1 MPASFLPE
9 NDSYSGSDLLPAIQL
24 LDQDLLSKVS
34 ESLQGYPKGER
45 RRLKA
50 ALMLSIIWT
59 SVALLHL
66 STMGLWIVLGATTLM
81 GAHTLRLLST
91 NPAPDPQPLAADLPI
106 DSYPFVTLLVSAKDE
121 EAVIQSLVETLCNLD
136 YPSSRYELWVVDDNS
151 GDRTPQLLETLAQKY
166 AHMHWLRRP
175 SGSMGGKSGAL
186 NEVLPLTQ
194 GDIIGVFDA
203 DAHVPTDLL
212 RNVLPYFEG
221 ETIGAVQ
228 VRKAIANNK
237 ANFWT
242 RGQSIEMT
250 LDAFLHER
258 RSSTGGIGELRGNGQ
273 FVRRT
278 ALEHCGG
285 WNEDT
290 ITDDLDLTIRL
301 HLDQW
306 DIASVMFPSVN
317 EEGVT
322 RTIGLWHQRNRWAEG
337 GCQRYLDYWPLLLSN
352 RLGYRKSFDL
362 TTFLVLQYILPTAA
376 IPDTLLSL
384 WRNQIPVLLPLSSLT
399 MAMSFIGMFAGL
411 NRIRRRQNLQFQLLP
426 MLFQSLLG
434 TLYMFH
440 WFVVVSSVTT
450 RMALRTKRL
459 NWVKTLHVGPITPP
473 NAPNP

>member
-9 NDSYSGSDLLPAIQL
+9 NDSYSGSDLLPALQI
-24 LDQDLLSKVS
+24 LDQDLRSSVS
-34 ESLQGYPKGER
+34 GALQGYPKGQG

-50 ALMLSIIWT
+50 ILMLCLIWL

-66 STMGLWIVLGATTLM
+66 SSVGLWIVAGVTTVM
-81 GAHTLRLLST
+81 GTYLLRLLGASPV
-91 NPAPDPQPLAADLPI
+91 PALDPLAANLP
-106 DSYPFVTLLVSAKDE
+106 DDAYPFVSLLVSAKDE
-121 EAVIQSLVETLCNLD
+121 EAVIQSLVKTLCSLD

-151 GDRTPQLLETLAQKY
+151 GDRTPQVLEALSQQY
-166 AHMHWLRRP
+166 PHMHWLRRP
-175 SGSMGGKSGAL
+175 AGSMGGKSGAL
-186 NEVLPLTQ
+186 NEVLRLTQ

-203 DAHVPTDLL
+203 DAHVPDDLL
-212 RNVLPYFEG
+212 RNVLPYFNG
-221 ETIGAVQ
+221 PTIGAVQ
-228 VRKAIANNK
+228 VRKAIAN
-237 ANFWT
+237 ATVNFWT

-258 RSSTGGIGELRGNGQ
+258 RSTTGGIGELRGNGQ

-278 ALEHCGG
+278 ALERCGG
-285 WNEDT
+285 WNEET
-290 ITDDLDLTIRL
+290 ITDDLDLTLRL

-306 DIASVMFPSVN
+306 DIASVMYPVVN

-384 WRNQIPVLLPLSSLT
+384 WRSQIPVLLPLSGLT
-399 MAMSFIGMFAGL
+399 MTMSFIGMFAGL
-411 NRIRRRQNLQFQLLP
+411 NRIRRRQNLPIHFMP
-426 MLFQSLLG
+426 MIFESILG

-450 RMALRTKRL
+450 RMALRVKRL
-459 NWVKTLHVGPITPP
+459 NWVKTLHVGQNLP
-473 NAPNP
+473 NS